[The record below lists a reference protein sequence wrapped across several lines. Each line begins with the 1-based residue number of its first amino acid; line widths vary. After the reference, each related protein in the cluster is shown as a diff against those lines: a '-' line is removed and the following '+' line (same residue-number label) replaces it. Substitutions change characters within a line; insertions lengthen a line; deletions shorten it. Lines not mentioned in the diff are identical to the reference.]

1 MPATAKAIISDSFNQ
16 PLDRLHQWDANRKVR
31 VVGAH
36 IQQGAT
42 VYFHFSNRR
51 MQNAYV
57 VLAEQSTV
65 DDIVGYIADIPNQ
78 ILMMPDT
85 IYLYVYERI
94 GTSDE
99 RLTTDLIQIPVIPR
113 QKPDDYVFEQ
123 TSTVLVATGLRYD
136 HGIMYLMA
144 GEQVIGE
151 GVPVSAEEGR
161 VYTASLSPSVVT
173 GAEVVTSSEVSEV
186 QGVE

>member
-85 IYLYVYERI
+85 IYLYVYESV
-94 GTSDE
+94 GEGDE

-123 TSTVLVATGLRYD
+123 TSTVLVATGLKYEQ
-136 HGIMYLMA
+136 GIMYLMA

-151 GVPVSAEEGR
+151 GVPVQADSAR
-161 VYTASLSPSVVT
+161 VYTASLSSQAVLASRVVVGST
-173 GAEVVTSSEVSEV
+173 VE
-186 QGVE
+186 GVE